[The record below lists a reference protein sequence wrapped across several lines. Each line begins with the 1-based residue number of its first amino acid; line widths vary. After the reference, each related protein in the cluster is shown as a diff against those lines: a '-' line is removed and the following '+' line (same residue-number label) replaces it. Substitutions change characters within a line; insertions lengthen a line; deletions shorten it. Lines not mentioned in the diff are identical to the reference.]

1 MKWISSEFIDIG
13 MQLILPVFEGIEQ
26 IPEESLKG
34 LNISQK
40 NLIKEAIVSKD
51 FHAKIDQKI
60 SLWTPNCKILL
71 FGMGNKEKITHKLI
85 RNSGAKIIAF
95 LSKRKGV
102 DVTVRFTDN
111 WRLENMLNFAEGMML
126 RDYNFDKHK
135 KIDKDECL
143 EQWKV
148 NFQAENRFQED
159 LQKGLNRITQ
169 ITGGV
174 HMARDL
180 GNEPGNIMYPMEF
193 AKRALNWASDK
204 ENVKVEVYDWEKLQE
219 LKMGGL
225 VNVGK
230 GSDKKPCMVIFTLN
244 PDADK
249 EVSRPCIVGKG
260 ITFDTGGISI
270 KPTSGMW
277 DMKYDMCG
285 AATVFGLM
293 EALWATGYERRVN
306 GITCLAENMPG
317 PGAYRPGDVISTYS
331 GKTVEIF
338 STDAEG
344 RNVLADGLWKAGE
357 FDPEYIIDLAT
368 LTGAVVVA
376 LGNQITGM
384 WGNDDSLINKL
395 KNASNKEG
403 EDVWRMPLNSD
414 FERYMTDSAFADTRN
429 GSSGGRAGSSN
440 SAAAFLKQFV
450 PNRNFE
456 ESSEQISWIHL
467 DIAGTAWGP
476 GGKAKSEATNPLFQY
491 GVSGVHVRTLH
502 RLIDEN

>member
-1 MKWISSEFIDIG
+1 
-13 MQLILPVFEGIEQ
+13 
-26 IPEESLKG
+26 
-34 LNISQK
+34 
-40 NLIKEAIVSKD
+40 
-51 FHAKIDQKI
+51 
-60 SLWTPNCKILL
+60 
-71 FGMGNKEKITHKLI
+71 
-85 RNSGAKIIAF
+85 
-95 LSKRKGV
+95 
-102 DVTVRFTDN
+102 
-111 WRLENMLNFAEGMML
+111 
-126 RDYNFDKHK
+126 
-135 KIDKDECL
+135 
-143 EQWKV
+143 
-148 NFQAENRFQED
+148 
-159 LQKGLNRITQ
+159 
-169 ITGGV
+169 
-174 HMARDL
+174 
-180 GNEPGNIMYPMEF
+180 
-193 AKRALNWASDK
+193 
-204 ENVKVEVYDWEKLQE
+204 
-219 LKMGGL
+219 MGGL

-317 PGAYRPGDVISTYS
+317 SGAYRPGDVISTYS

-368 LTGAVVVA
+368 LTGAVVIA

-395 KNASNKEG
+395 KNASIKEG

-476 GGKAKSEATNPLFQY
+476 GGKAKSEASNPLFQY

-502 RLIDEN
+502 RLIDDN